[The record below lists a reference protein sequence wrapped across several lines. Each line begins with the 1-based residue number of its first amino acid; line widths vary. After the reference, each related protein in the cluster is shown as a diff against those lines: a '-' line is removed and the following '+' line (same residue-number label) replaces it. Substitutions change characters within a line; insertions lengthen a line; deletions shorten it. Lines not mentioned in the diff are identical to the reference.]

1 MDTNQINQMLYSSA
15 ISIGAY
21 GFYKFVQ
28 NLYHKY
34 YVKSECHQQTLEIT
48 IVEKDKEEKEEKKI
62 EIEMTKTETNIE
74 KK

>member
-1 MDTNQINQMLYSSA
+1 MDTQQMLYSSA

-21 GFYKFVQ
+21 GFYKFLQ

-34 YVKSECHQQTLEIT
+34 YLKSACHQQTLEIS
-48 IVEKDKEEKEEKKI
+48 IVEREAEVKEDKQIDNPDKPTQI
-62 EIEMTKTETNIE
+62 ELTIE

>member
-1 MDTNQINQMLYSSA
+1 MLYSSA

-34 YVKSECHQQTLEIT
+34 YLKSECHQQTLEIT
-48 IVEKDKEEKEEKKI
+48 VVNKE
-62 EIEMTKTETNIE
+62 TETKVELENKVDNNHE
-74 KK
+74 NPENQV

>member
-1 MDTNQINQMLYSSA
+1 METKQMLYSSA

-34 YVKSECHQQTLEIT
+34 YLKSECHQQTLEIT
-48 IVEKDKEEKEEKKI
+48 VVNKEAEPKVELENKVDKNHENPE
-62 EIEMTKTETNIE
+62 NQV
-74 KK
+74 

>member
-1 MDTNQINQMLYSSA
+1 MDTNQMLYSSA

-34 YVKSECHQQTLEIT
+34 YLKSECHQQTLEIT
-48 IVEKDKEEKEEKKI
+48 VVNKEAEPKVELENKVDKNHENPE
-62 EIEMTKTETNIE
+62 NQV
-74 KK
+74 